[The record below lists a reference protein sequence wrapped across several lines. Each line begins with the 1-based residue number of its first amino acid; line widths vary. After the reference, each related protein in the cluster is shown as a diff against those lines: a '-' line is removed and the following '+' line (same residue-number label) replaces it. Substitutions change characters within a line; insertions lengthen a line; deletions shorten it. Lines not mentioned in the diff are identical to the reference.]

1 MQGKKCETKGFGVL
15 SLKCLIWLNKVG
27 MIYNLNGS
35 VKQSDYTPPPTSSLY
50 LSGVVYQCF
59 NEFYIT

>member
-35 VKQSDYTPPPTSSLY
+35 VKQSDYTPPLPPYTCREWCINVLTN
-50 LSGVVYQCF
+50 F
-59 NEFYIT
+59 T

>member
-35 VKQSDYTPPPTSSLY
+35 VKQSDYTPPPPLPPYTCREWCINVLTN
-50 LSGVVYQCF
+50 F
-59 NEFYIT
+59 T